1 MPPASANLPA
11 VPNPPANIP
20 DCQLSLFRRYVLV
33 VQRVGR
39 VAGILWVPLSPAIPL
54 LRVPV
59 FRWAVRAFVS
69 RHIERVVEQLDR
81 CYQLRLATDAS
92 GGDEW
97 KTLSDQAEAM
107 DAGLPPFLSAKWA
120 LILAALIFVFLTG
133 KMVPAADF
141 ALIAKMM
148 GAIVTISPDKL
159 TELAA
164 EPGISN
170 AFWRMV
176 GVALMMFVVIAPIV
190 IYHFRFKRMLF
201 NCSEAALAAAPRGA
215 AITGVWNERSVSAD
229 SVYMLERDLFA
240 KLEEPVPQEI
250 AVDLLAVIG
259 GFLFLL
265 ACGGA
270 LGIFGWK
277 LMKLN
282 RSLGREFLAGAAL
295 LLIIVGFLIGSAILE
310 MRKRSGPPESERRI
324 QTQK

>member
-1 MPPASANLPA
+1 
-11 VPNPPANIP
+11 
-20 DCQLSLFRRYVLV
+20 
-33 VQRVGR
+33 VQRIEKF
-39 VAGILWVPLSPAIPL
+39 AGILWVPLSPAIPL

-92 GGDEW
+92 DADEW
-97 KTLSDQAEAM
+97 KKLSDQAKAM

-120 LILAALIFVFLTG
+120 LILAALVFVFLTG
-133 KMVPAADF
+133 KLVPAADF

-148 GAIVTISPDKL
+148 AAIVTVSPDKL

-164 EPGISN
+164 EPGAQD
-170 AFWRMV
+170 AFLRMV
-176 GVALMMFVVIAPIV
+176 GVALMMSVAGAPII

-201 NCSEAALAAAPRGA
+201 NCPEPALTAGPGDAT
-215 AITGVWNERSVSAD
+215 ILTIWKERSVSAG

-250 AVDLLAVIG
+250 AVDLLAVSG

-310 MRKRSGPPESERRI
+310 MRKRSGPLEPERRI
-324 QTQK
+324 QAQK